1 METKVCK
8 SCGKELPLEDFP
20 KNKGCKDGHT
30 NFCKICTREKRR
42 TRLGIS
48 IEVLQT
54 EGMNICPVCKREL
67 PIIEFAED
75 AKSKTGRK
83 WLCKAC
89 YSEHSAINQGRDK
102 NYFRK
107 LRLKVSPEYKAE
119 IVEQKRK
126 SRENNYEVE
135 ILRKCRYRAEQRGLD
150 FNLELEDIV
159 IPKYC
164 PILEVPFQF
173 GSKDDYSYSPSID
186 RIDNSKGYIKGNIQ
200 IISMKANTMKNSAT
214 PEELYNFC
222 KNILRYS
229 PNYIEKENVESENKE
244 SQR

>member
-1 METKVCK
+1 MEVKVCK
-8 SCGKELPLEDFP
+8 KCGNEFPLDYFP

-30 NFCKICTREKRR
+30 NFCKACTREKRR
-42 TRLGIS
+42 IRLGTS
-48 IEVLQT
+48 IEKIQT
-54 EGMNICPVCKREL
+54 EGFSLCPVCGRKL
-67 PIIEFAED
+67 PVTEFAED

-83 WLCKAC
+83 WLCSEC

-107 LRLKVSPEYKAE
+107 LRLKVSPEYRAE
-119 IVEQKRK
+119 IAEQKKK
-126 SRENNYEVE
+126 SRESNYEAE
-135 ILRKCRYRAEQRGLD
+135 IFRKCKYRAEQRGLE

-159 IPKYC
+159 IPELC
-164 PILEVPFQF
+164 PVLEVPFQF
-173 GSKDDYSYSPSID
+173 GSKDNYSYSPSID
-186 RIDNSKGYIKGNIQ
+186 RIDNSKGYVKGNIQ

-214 PEELYNFC
+214 PEELHNFC

-229 PNYIEKENVESENKE
+229 PNYIEKEDVESENKE

>member
-1 METKVCK
+1 M
-8 SCGKELPLEDFP
+8 
-20 KNKGCKDGHT
+20 
-30 NFCKICTREKRR
+30 
-42 TRLGIS
+42 
-48 IEVLQT
+48 
-54 EGMNICPVCKREL
+54 
-67 PIIEFAED
+67 
-75 AKSKTGRK
+75 
-83 WLCKAC
+83 
-89 YSEHSAINQGRDK
+89 
-102 NYFRK
+102 
-107 LRLKVSPEYKAE
+107 KVSPEYKA
-119 IVEQKRK
+119 
-126 SRENNYEVE
+126 E

-173 GSKDDYSYSPSID
+173 GSKDDYSPSID

>member
-42 TRLGIS
+42 TRLGTS

-119 IVEQKRK
+119 I
-126 SRENNYEVE
+126 
-135 ILRKCRYRAEQRGLD
+135 AEQRGLD

>member
-1 METKVCK
+1 MK
-8 SCGKELPLEDFP
+8 
-20 KNKGCKDGHT
+20 
-30 NFCKICTREKRR
+30 
-42 TRLGIS
+42 
-48 IEVLQT
+48 
-54 EGMNICPVCKREL
+54 
-67 PIIEFAED
+67 FAED
-75 AKSKTGRK
+75 AKSKLVENGYVKRAILSILLLIK
-83 WLCKAC
+83 VEIRII
-89 YSEHSAINQGRDK
+89 SE
-102 NYFRK
+102 K

-119 IVEQKRK
+119 IAEQKRK
-126 SRENNYEVE
+126 SRENNYEAE

-214 PEELYNFC
+214 PEELYNFV
-222 KNILRYS
+222 KTF
-229 PNYIEKENVESENKE
+229 
-244 SQR
+244 